1 MTKISVIIGVYNA
14 EKYLAETIESVIN
27 QTFKDWELILV
38 DDGSTD
44 NSQKIAKE
52 FEEKDQRIKILEKE
66 NGGRASAINFGLKKA
81 QGEYIAF
88 LDADDLMPKERLEIE
103 FKELEENKDID
114 FVYGD
119 MERFWEDGKKEEREA
134 IQFDYPEQPLEIMKQ
149 NQNSSELIKPHLI
162 YNPKPEKGK
171 TIIGGAVM
179 IRKKIFDS
187 GIEHDEN
194 LYNIEDNDLWLQVL
208 GKGYKPKRIPKILL
222 YYRQHANQK
231 SRKEKEMLIATK
243 YINKKLKSGEY
254 FR

>member
-103 FKELEENKDID
+103 FKELKENKKID

-119 MERFWEDGKKEEREA
+119 ME
-134 IQFDYPEQPLEIMKQ
+134 
-149 NQNSSELIKPHLI
+149 
-162 YNPKPEKGK
+162 
-171 TIIGGAVM
+171 
-179 IRKKIFDS
+179 
-187 GIEHDEN
+187 
-194 LYNIEDNDLWLQVL
+194 
-208 GKGYKPKRIPKILL
+208 
-222 YYRQHANQK
+222 
-231 SRKEKEMLIATK
+231 
-243 YINKKLKSGEY
+243 
-254 FR
+254 